1 MGASV
6 SRAWDEHMKLA
17 RFGDD
22 RVGIVRDEVIVDVTE
37 IAGATPGEWPPVAM
51 NRLIA
56 HFVELK
62 RKLEVAARGQGT
74 PLAGVRL
81 LTPVPWPSKIVAYPV
96 NYQDHG
102 VEMGAGYRASNQGFF
117 LKPPSAVSGPSDPL
131 VLPVNAGRRI
141 DHECE
146 LAIIIGKEGRDVPRD
161 RYRDYIFGYSCLID
175 AVIRGK
181 EERVA
186 RKAFDTFCPV
196 GPWIVTEDEIGD
208 AASELQG
215 TLWVNGEVKQDANT
229 RDLVLDIPGMIEMAS
244 SVMTLYPG
252 DIIATGTP
260 AGVGP
265 IRPGDK
271 VKIEFE
277 RVGSMT
283 LDVVQGKTG
292 KHSIFAV
299 PLPADT
305 KAQ

>member
-1 MGASV
+1 
-6 SRAWDEHMKLA
+6 
-17 RFGDD
+17 
-22 RVGIVRDEVIVDVTE
+22 
-37 IAGATPGEWPPVAM
+37 M

-56 HFVELK
+56 NFAQY
-62 RKLEVAARGQGT
+62 RGKLER
-74 PLAGVRL
+74 AGVAGKGVPLGNVKL
-81 LTPVPWPSKIVAYPV
+81 LTPVPWPNKIIAYPV
-96 NYQDHG
+96 NYHEHG
-102 VEMGAGYRASNQGFF
+102 IEMGSSYRANNQGFF
-117 LKPPSAVSGPSDPL
+117 FKPPSALSGPADPI

-146 LAIIIGKEGRDVPRD
+146 LAVIIAKQGRDIPREKW
-161 RYRDYIFGYSCLID
+161 RDYAFGYSCLID

-181 EERVA
+181 EERVT
-186 RKAFDTFCPV
+186 RKGFDSFCPV

-208 AASELQG
+208 AVSNLRG
-215 TLWVNGEVKQDANT
+215 RLWVNGEIKQDANT
-229 RDLVLDIPGMIEMAS
+229 RDLILDIPGMIEMAA

-283 LDVVQGKTG
+283 LDVVQGTTG
-292 KHSIFAV
+292 RNSIFAQ
-299 PLPADT
+299 PALAET
-305 KAQ
+305 KT

>member
-1 MGASV
+1 
-6 SRAWDEHMKLA
+6 MKLA
-17 RFGDD
+17 RFGAD
-22 RVGIVRDEVIVDVTE
+22 RVGIVRDDVIVDVTDV
-37 IAGATPGEWPPVAM
+37 AGITPGEWPPVGM

-56 HFVELK
+56 NFAALK
-62 RKLEVAARGQGT
+62 HGLEIVARGKGV
-74 PLAGVRL
+74 PLASVRL
-81 LTPVPWPSKIVAYPV
+81 LTPVPWPSKVVAYPV
-96 NYQDHG
+96 NYHDHG
-102 VEMGAGYRASNQGFF
+102 AEMHVGYRADNQGFF
-117 LKPPSAVSGPSDPL
+117 LKPPSSISGPNDPI

-146 LAIIIGKEGRDVPRD
+146 LAIIIGKEGRDIPRE
-161 RYRDYIFGYSCLID
+161 RHRDHIFGYSCLID

-196 GPWIVTEDEIGD
+196 GPWIVTEDEIGE

-265 IRPGDK
+265 DPPGRHGEDHLRAHRFDDSRRGAGRDGQALHFCGAARPAMK
-271 VKIEFE
+271 
-277 RVGSMT
+277 
-283 LDVVQGKTG
+283 
-292 KHSIFAV
+292 
-299 PLPADT
+299 
-305 KAQ
+305 